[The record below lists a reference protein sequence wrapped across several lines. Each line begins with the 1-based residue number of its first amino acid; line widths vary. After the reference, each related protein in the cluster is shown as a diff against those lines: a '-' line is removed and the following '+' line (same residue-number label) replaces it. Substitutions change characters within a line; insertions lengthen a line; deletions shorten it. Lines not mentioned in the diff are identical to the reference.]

1 VVKKI
6 LAYILL
12 LIMIIQVLPQSLFE
26 LETKAVVMVDKEMES
41 KDNLKEKE
49 SKENKIAALYSCDFM
64 SIADDPAHVLHYHAH
79 LILSLEKE
87 VATPP
92 PNFC

>member
-1 VVKKI
+1 
-6 LAYILL
+6 
-12 LIMIIQVLPQSLFE
+12 MIIQVLPQSLFE

-49 SKENKIAALYSCDFM
+49 SKENKSAALYTYDFTN
-64 SIADDPAHVLHYHAH
+64 IADDSAHILHYHAP
-79 LILSLEKE
+79 LILSTEKE

-92 PNFC
+92 PDFC